1 MSEQAAAAALS
12 GLRDSV
18 LVVDDEILIAE
29 LWCMILEDMQLD
41 VCGIAKTAAAAIT
54 LARQFRPKV
63 VLMDVRLEG
72 PQDGIDAA
80 IAIHETVG
88 SKVIFITGSRDSPTI
103 SRIQAVRP
111 ARVLFKPLAERQL
124 QDAVTAVLQG

>member
-1 MSEQAAAAALS
+1 MNALQ
-12 GLRDSV
+12 DCI

-41 VCGIAKTAAAAIT
+41 VCGVAKTAEAAIA
-54 LARQFRPKV
+54 LANQFRPKV

-72 PQDGIDAA
+72 PVDGVEAA
-80 IAIHETVG
+80 IAIHKTVG

-103 SRIQAVRP
+103 ARIQAVRP
-111 ARVLFKPLAERQL
+111 ARVLFKPLADRQL
-124 QDAVTAVLQG
+124 QDAVAAVLQD